1 MPHYNIKFEIYGK
14 KMQTTIQA
22 DSMIEAE
29 RKLRSKIIIHET
41 KQVRDNSDDFVT
53 DFFNMLKK

>member
-14 KMQTTIQA
+14 KMQTTIEA
-22 DSMIEAE
+22 DSMAEAE
-29 RKLRSKIIIHET
+29 AKLRGKIIIHET
-41 KQVRDNSDDFVT
+41 KRVRDNSDEFIS